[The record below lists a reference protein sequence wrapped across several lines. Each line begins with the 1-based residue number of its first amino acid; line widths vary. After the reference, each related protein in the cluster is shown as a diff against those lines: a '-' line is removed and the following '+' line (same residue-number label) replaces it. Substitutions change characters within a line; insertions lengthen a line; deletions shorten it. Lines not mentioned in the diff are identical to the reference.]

1 MQPNHFK
8 WIENPTL
15 KETESSNNFLKFLFL
30 SNNFCLIKA
39 SKEATQ
45 ERHSEACIALVDFN
59 IIWWALILRVEDVVR
74 AICGGSPAVCIKKSM
89 IFFNPGLL
97 QKIRVRFHLP
107 PNVIQQKPSCPFSR
121 LLISNLDIPH
131 NTSPV
136 RRPSSVPIIGILGF
150 KRRSNLI
157 DRIVGFPTMISRTWC
172 SVNPESLKSE
182 PFVVLFVWSAEQGC
196 PSSDYFR

>member
-1 MQPNHFK
+1 MLSDQSVVEAQQCASRSP
-8 WIENPTL
+8 W
-15 KETESSNNFLKFLFL
+15 SSSTRDCCRRSALGFTFLPM
-30 SNNFCLIKA
+30 SYSRN
-39 SKEATQ
+39 Q
-45 ERHSEACIALVDFN
+45 V
-59 IIWWALILRVEDVVR
+59 ALIRAMVR
-74 AICGGSPAVCIKKSM
+74 LAFDA
-89 IFFNPGLL
+89 NRL
-97 QKIRVRFHLP
+97 KILEFG
-107 PNVIQQKPSCPFSR
+107 ITPFSR

-157 DRIVGFPTMISRTWC
+157 DRIVGFLTMISRTWC

-196 PSSDYFR
+196 PSSDYFRQIGLRQATFVK